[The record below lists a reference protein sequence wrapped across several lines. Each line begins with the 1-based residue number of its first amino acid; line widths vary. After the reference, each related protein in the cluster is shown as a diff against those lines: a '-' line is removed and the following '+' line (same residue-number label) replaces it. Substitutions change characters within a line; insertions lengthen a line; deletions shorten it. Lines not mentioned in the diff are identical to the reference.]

1 MKFDRSNTNKS
12 ENHFFVST
20 LNITLKNELLAMW
33 TDVPRKG
40 LEIFNDGWKV
50 TLKNDHILKT
60 HIKKL
65 DIRKIMLYN
74 SIAPYVTKVDESAKV
89 SFYVSREVVWDN
101 GILIEDILGIGHD
114 TYTEIQTP
122 CTLHEGTILVCY

>member
-50 TLKNDHILKT
+50 ILKNDHILKT

-114 TYTEIQTP
+114 TYTSVQTP